1 MNLVLLGPPGSGK
14 GTLAKLLS
22 SELKIPHISTGDM
35 LRKEA
40 KLGTFLGNKVK
51 PLMEKGELVPDQ
63 IILEVMKERI
73 GKPDCRKGFLLDG
86 FPRTIPQ
93 ALGIDE
99 MLKESTKSIDWVL
112 KLEVSEDCVLKR
124 LGGRWI
130 CPECGAF
137 FNLYT
142 KPPQKNLI
150 CDFCGSKLY
159 QRPDDAPEVILNRL
173 KVYKEETLPIE
184 EYYEKQGKLRKVN
197 GELDPDSILK
207 NVLNILQLKNQ

>member
-22 SELKIPHISTGDM
+22 SELKIPHISTGDI
-35 LRKEA
+35 LREEA
-40 KLGTFLGNKVK
+40 KLETYLGKKVK
-51 PLMEKGELVPDQ
+51 PFMEKGELVPDQ

-73 GKPDCRKGFLLDG
+73 RKPDGQKGFLLDG

-99 MLKESTKSIDWVL
+99 MLKELTKSIDLML

-124 LGGRWI
+124 LGGRLI
-130 CPECGAF
+130 CSRCGAD
-137 FNLYT
+137 FNRYT
-142 KPPQKNLI
+142 KPPQHDLI
-150 CDFCGSKLY
+150 CDLCGGELY

-184 EYYEKQGKLRKVN
+184 EYYDKQGKLRKVN
-197 GELDPDSILK
+197 GELAPDLILK
-207 NVLNILQLKNQ
+207 NVLDMLQLKSK

>member
-14 GTLAKLLS
+14 GTQAKLLS
-22 SELKIPHISTGDM
+22 AELKIPHISPGDI
-35 LRKEA
+35 LREEA
-40 KLGTFLGNKVK
+40 KLRTLLGKEVR
-51 PLMEKGELVPDQ
+51 PFMEKGELVPDQ

-73 GKPDCRKGFLLDG
+73 RKSDCQKGFLLDG
-86 FPRTIPQ
+86 FPRTLPQ
-93 ALGIDE
+93 ALRMDD
-99 MLKESTKSIDWVL
+99 MLKESNQSIDLVL
-112 KLEVSEDCVLKR
+112 KLDVSEDCVLKR

-130 CPECGAF
+130 CSGCGAD

-142 KPPQKNLI
+142 KPPQKDLI
-150 CDFCGSKLY
+150 CDFCGSKLH

-184 EYYEKQGKLRKVN
+184 EYYDKQGKLRKVN

-207 NVLNILQLKNQ
+207 NVLNILQLKNK

>member
-22 SELKIPHISTGDM
+22 SELKIPHISTGDI
-35 LRKEA
+35 LREEA
-40 KLGTFLGNKVK
+40 KLGTFLGEKVK
-51 PLMEKGELVPDQ
+51 PFMVKGELVPDQ

-73 GKPDCRKGFLLDG
+73 KKPDCQKGFLLDG

-99 MLKESTKSIDWVL
+99 MLKELSKSIDLVI
-112 KLEVSEDCVLKR
+112 EFDISEDCVLKR
-124 LGGRWI
+124 LGGRLI
-130 CPECGAF
+130 CSQCGAD

-142 KPPQKNLI
+142 KPPQKDLI

-159 QRPDDAPEVILNRL
+159 QRPDDAKEVILNRL

-184 EYYEKQGKLRKVN
+184 EYYDKQGKLRKVN
-197 GELDPDSILK
+197 GELAPDTILK
-207 NVLNILQLKNQ
+207 NVLNMLQLKNK

>member
-22 SELKIPHISTGDM
+22 SELKIPHISTGDI
-35 LRKEA
+35 LREET
-40 KLGTFLGNKVK
+40 KLGTCLGKKVK
-51 PLMEKGELVPDQ
+51 PFMEKGELVPDQ

-73 GKPDCRKGFLLDG
+73 GKPDGQKGFLLDG

-112 KLEVSEDCVLKR
+112 KLDVSEDRVLKR

-130 CPECGAF
+130 CSGCGAF

-142 KPPQKNLI
+142 KPPQKELT

-184 EYYEKQGKLRKVN
+184 EYYSKQGKLRKVN

-207 NVLNILQLKNQ
+207 NVLNILQLKNK

>member
-22 SELKIPHISTGDM
+22 SELKIPHISTGDI
-35 LRKEA
+35 LREEA
-40 KLGTFLGNKVK
+40 KLGTFLGKKVK
-51 PLMEKGELVPDQ
+51 PFMEKGELVPDQ

-73 GKPDCRKGFLLDG
+73 RKPDGQKGFLLDG

-99 MLKESTKSIDWVL
+99 MLKELTKSIDWVL
-112 KLEVSEDCVLKR
+112 KLEVSEDGVLKR

-130 CPECGAF
+130 CSGCGAF

-142 KPPQKNLI
+142 KPPQKDLI

-184 EYYEKQGKLRKVN
+184 EYYDKQGKLRKVN
-197 GELDPDSILK
+197 GELAPDSILK
-207 NVLNILQLKNQ
+207 NVLDILQLKNK